1 MQFDQYGKPV
11 SSTTRSTWKSDWSE
25 ILRVCIYMAGLMWVL
40 YMAYNGSVWGQE
52 GVAPGT
58 ADATPDIM
66 RVVVVGDRTDPT
78 PEPTLPACQVGL
90 ERNTLCMW
98 RITPTPV
105 GPCPPSLVPAQCTYD
120 GPEDFREYSERLD
133 KTPEPVEPG
142 ADTGYTG
149 GTGAGSPFP
158 TGNSN

>member
-1 MQFDQYGKPV
+1 MRFDQYGKPV
-11 SSTTRSTWKSDWSE
+11 SSITRSTWRDDFQFVVF
-25 ILRVCIYMAGLMWVL
+25 LFLGAVGLMAIGLSFREPTPVL
-40 YMAYNGSVWGQE
+40 TGA
-52 GVAPGT
+52 

-66 RVVVVGDRTDPT
+66 RVVVVEDRTDPT

-120 GPEDFREYSERLD
+120 GPEDFREYNERLD
-133 KTPEPVEPG
+133 RTPVTEPG

-149 GTGAGSPFP
+149 GTGAPLP
-158 TGNSN
+158 TGHSN